1 MDIKEIENKL
11 AELKGKQAEVFNKKK
26 ADRDSSVLDGI
37 RTEIND
43 LKAQAK
49 EAYGKRQKDKKSEAH
64 QQKVEAT
71 AARKASK

>member
-11 AELKGKQAEVFNKKK
+11 AELKGKQAEVFTKKK
-26 ADRDSSVLDGI
+26 ADRDSSALDGL

-43 LKAQAK
+43 VKAPAK
-49 EAYGKRQKDKKSEAH
+49 VAYAKRQKENKSEAH